1 MRSRK
6 TNMLQFAVLIS
17 GIVYIIIG
25 LMIYVSPMFVLSLFA
40 ENVSENWLDLV
51 RDHELIAPL
60 YYTVMA
66 LSALLFSSGIL
77 MIMPLFD
84 PLKYR
89 GIVYFNGVLFPLM
102 ASIILIKNG
111 LFIKAKKLDVAEGME
126 GDYTHTAI
134 IVLGFILLAV
144 FIACVTTLAIT
155 SRDASKGKE

>member
-1 MRSRK
+1 
-6 TNMLQFAVLIS
+6 MLYF
-17 GIVYIIIG
+17 
-25 LMIYVSPMFVLSLFA
+25 SPMFVLNLFA
-40 ENVSENWLDLV
+40 ENVSENWLDMV

-66 LSALLFSSGIL
+66 FSALLFSSGIL

-102 ASIILIKNG
+102 ASFVLIKNG
-111 LFIKAKKLDVAEGME
+111 LFIKAKKLDVAEGVE

-144 FIACVTTLAIT
+144 LVSCVITLAIT
-155 SRDASKGKE
+155 GRDALKGKE

>member
-6 TNMLQFAVLIS
+6 TNMLQFVVLIS
-17 GIVYIIIG
+17 GIIYIIIG
-25 LMIYVSPMFVLSLFA
+25 LLLYFSPLFVLNIFA
-40 ENVSENWLDLV
+40 ENVSENWFDLV

-66 LSALLFSSGIL
+66 FSALLFSSGIL

-102 ASIILIKNG
+102 GSIVLIKNG
-111 LFIKAKKLDVAEGME
+111 LFIKAKKLGIAEGAE

-144 FIACVTTLAIT
+144 FIACLTTLAIT
-155 SRDASKGKE
+155 GKDAYKGKE

>member
-6 TNMLQFAVLIS
+6 TNMLQFVVLIS
-17 GIVYIIIG
+17 GITYIIIG
-25 LMIYVSPMFVLSLFA
+25 LMLYFSPMFVLNLFA
-40 ENVSENWLDLV
+40 ENVSENWLDMV

-60 YYTVMA
+60 YYTLMA
-66 LSALLFSSGIL
+66 FSALLFSSGIL

-89 GIVYFNGVLFPLM
+89 GIVYFNGVLFPFM
-102 ASIILIKNG
+102 ASIVLIKNG
-111 LFIKAKKLDVAEGME
+111 LFIKAKKLDVTEGME

-144 FIACVTTLAIT
+144 FVSCVTTLAIT
-155 SRDASKGKE
+155 GRDASKGKE

>member
-6 TNMLQFAVLIS
+6 TNMLQFVVLIS
-17 GIVYIIIG
+17 GIIYIIIG
-25 LMIYVSPMFVLSLFA
+25 LLLYFSPLFVLNFFA

-51 RDHELIAPL
+51 KDHELIAPL
-60 YYTVMA
+60 YYTLMA
-66 LSALLFSSGIL
+66 FSALLFSSGIL

-102 ASIILIKNG
+102 GSIVLIKNG
-111 LFIKAKKLDVAEGME
+111 LFIKAKKLGIAEAAE

-144 FIACVTTLAIT
+144 FISCLTTLAIT
-155 SRDASKGKE
+155 GKDAYKGEE